1 LLTAN
6 IRRAAT
12 AKGGLAKEEAG
23 IIVAEPNLGQRGK
36 LLHPEKA
43 EAYKMKKDALKIN
56 KSTAG
61 LHRCTMGSG
70 VLSQMGTGKNFGQM
84 ISNGFD
90 VGRAD
95 V

>member
-1 LLTAN
+1 
-6 IRRAAT
+6 
-12 AKGGLAKEEAG
+12 
-23 IIVAEPNLGQRGK
+23 
-36 LLHPEKA
+36 
-43 EAYKMKKDALKIN
+43 MKKDALKIN

-70 VLSQMGTGKNFGQM
+70 VLSQMGTGKNFSQM

-95 V
+95 IYCYIGLNSLNQCLLYLIDDETTPFRAGVE